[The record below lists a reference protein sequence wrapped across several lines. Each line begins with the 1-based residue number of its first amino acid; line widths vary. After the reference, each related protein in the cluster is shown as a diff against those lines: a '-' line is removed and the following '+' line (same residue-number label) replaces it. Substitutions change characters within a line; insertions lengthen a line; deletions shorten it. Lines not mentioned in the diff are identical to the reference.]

1 MTCALTGHR
10 DLPEDFQ
17 VNVLYDTLEELVRAG
32 YDTFLCGMA
41 RGFDLLAL
49 DCLITLKQKYRITLE
64 ACIPYR
70 GHEDSFSAEERKRY
84 LNLLEWCDKKHYIYN
99 SYQSGCF
106 LARDRMMV
114 DRTDL
119 LIAYCMRDAGGTA
132 YTVKY
137 AEKKGVEIRNL
148 FGEV

>member
-17 VNVLYDTLEELVRAG
+17 LNLLYDTLEELIREG

-49 DCLITLKQKYRITLE
+49 DCLIALKQKYRITLE

-70 GHEDSFSAEERKRY
+70 GHENSFFGEEKRRY
-84 LNLLEWCDKKHYIYN
+84 LNLLERCDKRHYIYN
-99 SYQSGCF
+99 GYANGCF

-114 DRTDL
+114 DRADL
-119 LIAYCMRDAGGTA
+119 LFAYCMRATGGTA
-132 YTVKY
+132 YTVRY
-137 AEKKGVEIRNL
+137 AKKKGVEIRNL
-148 FGEV
+148 FREA